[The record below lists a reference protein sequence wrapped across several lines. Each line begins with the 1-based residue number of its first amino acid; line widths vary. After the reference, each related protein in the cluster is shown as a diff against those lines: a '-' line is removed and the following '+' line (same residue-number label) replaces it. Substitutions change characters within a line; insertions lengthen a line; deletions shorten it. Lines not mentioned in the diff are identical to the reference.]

1 MRAFLKGP
9 FLIWE
14 KIKLNKFVNILQL
27 INRIASLSN
36 LVSLLERGW
45 DEEPLI
51 PLFPL
56 IPFNSLIIPSQPLV
70 ACTSSVSKINILIT
84 FHVVAITLSHLL
96 GAMTWAFVYF
106 FPNSSSLVHFSP
118 SSDLKSADWVAA
130 ERQPFRPHMWLE
142 HVLLCRLANYYYLPP
157 TILTRQHTVDI
168 SVYESDAT
176 CWDKLATT
184 CCCCTTFWEVKL
196 HHVTKFQLRCLLMSP
211 AKLARGQFG
220 VNHTGTACSAR
231 VYFDRVKQHSV
242 ETTAMTL
249 SGPYKSNISVHESCC
264 HILGSQIAAHYKIP
278 VEMPPY
284 IPCRAAS
291 GSVQGLLHRQS
302 LLWWPST
309 VQRQLYIED
318 NDPDEVILKKNM

>member
-1 MRAFLKGP
+1 M
-9 FLIWE
+9 
-14 KIKLNKFVNILQL
+14 
-27 INRIASLSN
+27 
-36 LVSLLERGW
+36 
-45 DEEPLI
+45 
-51 PLFPL
+51 
-56 IPFNSLIIPSQPLV
+56 
-70 ACTSSVSKINILIT
+70 
-84 FHVVAITLSHLL
+84 SH
-96 GAMTWAFVYF
+96 
-106 FPNSSSLVHFSP
+106 
-118 SSDLKSADWVAA
+118 A
-130 ERQPFRPHMWLE
+130 ETNFRMMH
-142 HVLLCRLANYYYLPP
+142 HVLGSQIAPRYKIPVEMPYYVP
-157 TILTRQHTVDI
+157 
-168 SVYESDAT
+168 
-176 CWDKLATT
+176 
-184 CCCCTTFWEVKL
+184 
-196 HHVTKFQLRCLLMSP
+196 FQ
-211 AKLARGQFG
+211 AGRGQFG

-264 HILGSQIAAHYKIP
+264 HILGSQIAPRYKIP